1 MRQGV
6 AKKQITSMK
15 LKLRKAKST
24 AEGKKW
30 REERKIDILAH
41 LLAKRK
47 KNTGKIGKLKNKKI
61 FLNGVKLKWVSD

>member
-1 MRQGV
+1 
-6 AKKQITSMK
+6 MK

-24 AEGKKW
+24 AAEGKKW

-41 LLAKRK
+41 LLVQRE
-47 KNTGKIGKLKNKKI
+47 KNAGKIGKLKNKKI